1 MKTGIRSVSGIDNIM
16 SKDAELKSAR
26 CGIEMSVFNH
36 LEFVGQ
42 MVKWWGMM
50 LKTQV
55 RAKLGTLI
63 SIGNEDQT
71 ECFKLGAIGSNL

>member
-1 MKTGIRSVSGIDNIM
+1 
-16 SKDAELKSAR
+16 
-26 CGIEMSVFNH
+26 MSVFNR
-36 LEFVGQ
+36 LDFVGQ